1 MDPFTG
7 PYLRY
12 GPPFTGPYPRY
23 GPPFTGPYLRY
34 GPLKSMLSV
43 SKDLKITGP

>member
-7 PYLRY
+7 PYIRY
-12 GPPFTGPYPRY
+12 GPPFTGSYSRY
-23 GPPFTGPYLRY
+23 GPPFTVPYLRY